1 MKALTLIPT
10 LLLVCAILLVSCS
23 GYQPEAKR
31 YQVEKAFLDA
41 DKAVTNYGVKPELR
55 STQDY
60 LNLVSGY
67 QKVYS
72 LFETLFPNL
81 ESKTSLSTTE
91 REAAFLAGKALVVAA
106 NLLVTG
112 GQPDSAVVILNQ
124 VIATK
129 YFSPQHQ
136 SEALLLLGRTAERQG
151 NWIDAEAAYA
161 KLLELFYPPVVD
173 KIFPAM
179 DVMTLPKAIVEHY
192 QSIGDTATAL
202 QKADWAISYYQ
213 KIVSSYPHNPLTMAA
228 TRLLAEAYNF
238 KGDFQRSVSLLETV
252 KDSTGNIVDAAK
264 GMIADLY
271 LGRLDRKNEAV
282 QMYQDLVSK
291 AGDSSVIA
299 SSLMKLATI
308 EFANKRYDSGREYLH
323 KLTNAFPRSTLLQI
337 GAQQMLAQS
346 FEDQGEYDRAKQ
358 EYLNL
363 INAYPNTQQSLESM
377 MYLPDF
383 FKKIG
388 QPVLAEQWVIKTEEK
403 LKNLAKNS
411 GDKRLILMAF
421 SYLASFYSHNKMY
434 DLAITQYLELR
445 AQFPKSAQAADA
457 LLRVGMIYQFSK
469 KDKVRALEA
478 YKEFVKQYPTS
489 VVRRTIEQEIRKLE
503 QG

>member
-1 MKALTLIPT
+1 MKTITLFTT
-10 LLLVCAILLVSCS
+10 LLLACAILLVSCS
-23 GYQPEAKR
+23 SYQPEAKR
-31 YQVEKAFLDA
+31 YRVEKAFLDA
-41 DKAVTNYGVKPELR
+41 EKAVTNYGVKPELR

-67 QKVYS
+67 QKAYS

-81 ESKTSLSTTE
+81 ESKSSLSTTE
-91 REAAFLAGKALVVAA
+91 QEAAFLAGKALVVAA
-106 NLLVTG
+106 NLMVTG
-112 GQPDSAVVILNQ
+112 GQPDSAVATLNQ
-124 VIATK
+124 IIETK

-136 SEALLLLGRTAERQG
+136 SEALLLLGRTSERQG
-151 NWIDAEAAYA
+151 NWVDAEAAYA
-161 KLLELFYPPVVD
+161 KLLDLFYPPVVD
-173 KIFPAM
+173 KMFPAM

-192 QSIGDTATAL
+192 QSIGDTAIAL

-213 KIVSSYPHNPLTMAA
+213 KIVSSYPHSPLTMAA

-238 KGDFQRSVSLLETV
+238 KGDFQKSISLLETV

-271 LGRLDRKNEAV
+271 FGRLDRKDEAV
-282 QMYQDLVSK
+282 QMYQDIVSS

-308 EFANKRYDSGREYLH
+308 EFKDKRYDSGREYLR
-323 KLTNAFPRSTLLQI
+323 KLTDAFPQSTLLQI

-363 INAYPNTQQSLESM
+363 INGYPNTPQSLQIM

-388 QPVLAEQWVIKTEEK
+388 QPVLAAQWVSKAEEK
-403 LKNLAKNS
+403 LKDLAKNS
-411 GDKRLILMAF
+411 GDKRLMLMAS
-421 SYLASFYSHNKMY
+421 SYLATFYSHNKMY
-434 DLAITQYLELR
+434 DQAITQFLELR
-445 AQFPKSAQAADA
+445 GQFPKSAQAADA

-478 YKEFVKQYPTS
+478 YKEFVKQYPAS

>member
-1 MKALTLIPT
+1 MKTITLFPT
-10 LLLVCAILLVSCS
+10 LLLACAILLVSCS

-41 DKAVTNYGVKPELR
+41 EKAVTNYGVKPELR
-55 STQDY
+55 SAEDY

-136 SEALLLLGRTAERQG
+136 SEALLILGRTSERQG
-151 NWIDAEAAYA
+151 NWVDAEAAYA
-161 KLLELFYPPVVD
+161 RLLELFYPPVVD
-173 KIFPAM
+173 KMFPAM
-179 DVMTLPKAIVEHY
+179 DVMTLPRAIVEHY
-192 QSIGDTATAL
+192 QSVGDSATAM

-213 KIVSSYPHNPLTMAA
+213 KIVSGYPHSPLTMAA

-238 KGDFQRSVSLLETV
+238 KGDFRKSVSLLETV
-252 KDSTGNIVDAAK
+252 KDSTGNLVDAAK

-271 LGRLDRKNEAV
+271 FGRLDRKDEAT
-282 QMYQDLVSK
+282 QMYQDLVLR
-291 AGDSSVIA
+291 AVDSNVIA

-308 EFANKRYDSGREYLH
+308 EFKNKRYDTGREYLR
-323 KLTNAFPRSTLLQI
+323 KLTETFPRSQLLQI
-337 GAQQMLAQS
+337 EAQRMLAQS
-346 FEDQGEYDRAKQ
+346 FEEQGEYDRAKQ

-363 INAYPNTQQSLESM
+363 INGYPNTQPSLESM

-388 QPVLAEQWVIKTEEK
+388 QPVLAEQWVSKTEEK
-403 LKNLAKNS
+403 LKELAKS
-411 GDKRLILMAF
+411 SSDKRLMLMAY
-421 SYLASFYSHNKMY
+421 SYLASFYSHHQMY
-434 DLAITQYLELR
+434 DQAITQYRELR
-445 AQFPKSAQAADA
+445 TQFPKSGQAADA

-478 YKEFVKQYPTS
+478 YKEYLKQYPAS
-489 VVRRTIEQEIRKLE
+489 VVRKTIEQEIRKLE